1 MTSLGRHAGDGRPRR
16 RYAGTESTPDPQ
28 VLIKRIRGTC
38 HRTETSSP
46 SSELKTRK
54 ILNLRISFT
63 RKYNLVAQK
72 ETDNDDARPLRL
84 RTCRT
89 IPLRNPVGRQ
99 VRRAIVRGV
108 HQFHF
113 SYRTGRTVRRAG
125 EGGLEACQIVRGRG
139 EGMVPSDRTTGE
151 VSMLLRRDGRAV
163 FDPPSRST
171 R

>member
-72 ETDNDDARPLRL
+72 KPTMTTLDLSNFEHVEQYLSATPWAAKSVVQLSGGYTNFTFRIELAEPFEGQERVVLKHAKSYVAGAKEWSLP
-84 RTCRT
+84 
-89 IPLRNPVGRQ
+89 IERQ
-99 VRRAIVRGV
+99 VK
-108 HQFHF
+108 F
-113 SYRTGRTVRRAG
+113 
-125 EGGLEACQIVRGRG
+125 LCC
-139 EGMVPSDRTTGE
+139 
-151 VSMLLRRDGRAV
+151 
-163 FDPPSRST
+163 
-171 R
+171 